1 MAMEDHAILITG
13 ANRGLGLE
21 LARQYSQSG
30 WGVIACC
37 RMPEKAVE
45 LSRLAAN
52 TGGRLQVMPLDVARP
67 ESIERLGESLKGMP
81 LDILFSNAGTYGPT
95 SQGQIST
102 IQGDYPLWHEVFSV
116 NTMAPVYLLAALKTN
131 LLMGRK
137 KTIALMS
144 SKMGSITDNT
154 SGGAYIY
161 RSSKAALNA
170 VGKSLALDLAAEEI
184 KLVMLHPGWVQ
195 TDMGGPNALITAEES
210 VAGICQILE
219 HLTLA
224 QSGSFFNYDGAV
236 LPW

>member
-1 MAMEDHAILITG
+1 MAMENQAILITG

-30 WGVIACC
+30 WDVIACC
-37 RMPEKAVE
+37 RMPEKAEE

-52 TGGRLQVMPLDVARP
+52 TGGRLQIMPLDVARP

-81 LDILFSNAGTYGPT
+81 LDILFSNAGIYGPT
-95 SQGQIST
+95 SQGKIST
-102 IQGDYPLWHEVFSV
+102 IQGDHLLWHEVFSV
-116 NTMAPVYLLAALKTN
+116 NTIAPVYLLAALKTN
-131 LLMGRK
+131 VLMGRK

-144 SKMGSITDNT
+144 SKMGSISDNT

-170 VGKSLALDLAAEEI
+170 VGKSLALDLVGEEI
-184 KLVMLHPGWVQ
+184 KLAILHPGWVQ
-195 TDMGGPNALITAEES
+195 TDMGGPNALISAEES
-210 VAGICQILE
+210 VAGMRQILE
-219 HLTLA
+219 QLTLA
-224 QSGSFFNYDGAV
+224 QSGQFFNYDGAV